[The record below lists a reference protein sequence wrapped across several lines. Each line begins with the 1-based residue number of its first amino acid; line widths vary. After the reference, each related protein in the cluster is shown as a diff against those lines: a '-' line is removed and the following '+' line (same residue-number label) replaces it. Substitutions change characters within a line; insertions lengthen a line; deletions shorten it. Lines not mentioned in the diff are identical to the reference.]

1 LLKVIYLSPL
11 GYLVSII
18 QNLVSIIHQP
28 FMVYGFYN
36 RVTSQFMKNT
46 RVSSSLKI
54 VKKSQLDLKDSVWIG
69 HYCVLDASNCLTIE
83 KGVQM
88 GSHISIY
95 THTSH
100 ISIRLMGDSYMSSN
114 NRVGYVNEA
123 VSIGE
128 YSFIGDSTIIFPGV
142 SVGKGCL
149 IKAGSILNRSVPDF
163 SIVSGVPAK
172 VVGHIIDIDSKFFDN
187 EIVKKTYFDKNLFE
201 KHTKGLRDE

>member
-1 LLKVIYLSPL
+1 LLKLIYLSPL
-11 GYLVSII
+11 GYIISII
-18 QNLVSIIHQP
+18 QNLMSVFHQP

-36 RVTSQFMKNT
+36 RVTHQFMKNT
-46 RVSSSLKI
+46 RISSSIKI

-69 HYCVLDASNCLTIE
+69 HYCVLDASNCLMIG

-100 ISIRLMGDSYMSSN
+100 ISIRLMGESYISSN
-114 NRVGYVNEA
+114 NRVGYVSGA

-142 SVGKGCL
+142 KIGKGCL
-149 IKAGSILNRSVPDF
+149 IKAGSILNCSVPDF

-172 VVGHIIDIDSKFFDN
+172 VVGHVVNIDIKFFDN
-187 EIVKKTYFDKNLFE
+187 EAVQKTYFDKKLFE
-201 KHTKGLRDE
+201 IYKKGQIDE

>member
-1 LLKVIYLSPL
+1 MLKNIYLSPL
-11 GYLVSII
+11 GYLISII

-46 RVSSSLKI
+46 RVSSSIKI
-54 VKKSQLDLKDSVWIG
+54 LKKSQLDLKDNVWIG
-69 HYCVLDASNCLTIE
+69 HYCVLDASNCLMIG

-114 NRVGYVNEA
+114 NRIGYVSGA

-142 SVGKGCL
+142 RVGKGCL
-149 IKAGSILNRSVPDF
+149 IKAGAILSKSVPDF

-172 VVGHIIDIDSKFFDN
+172 VVGHVVDIDSVFFEN
-187 EIVKKTYFDKNLFE
+187 ETVKKAYFDKTLFKKYNKDLSE
-201 KHTKGLRDE
+201 